1 MSSSRAFAT
10 SLATSR
16 PPFNQSPRDRRAPNK
31 ARLQIQMTRAQVLRA
46 DRKPAYATR
55 RTGYVTEALIRQHGS
70 FAKALA
76 VLNAQ
81 A

>member
-1 MSSSRAFAT
+1 
-10 SLATSR
+10 
-16 PPFNQSPRDRRAPNK
+16 
-31 ARLQIQMTRAQVLRA
+31 MTRPNAAAIATRSG
-46 DRKPAYATR
+46 KPAYATR
-55 RTGYVTEALIRQHGS
+55 RTGYVTQELIRQHGS

>member
-1 MSSSRAFAT
+1 
-10 SLATSR
+10 
-16 PPFNQSPRDRRAPNK
+16 
-31 ARLQIQMTRAQVLRA
+31 MTRPQVLRA

-81 A
+81 AEAARLAAQQAAT

>member
-1 MSSSRAFAT
+1 MA
-10 SLATSR
+10 
-16 PPFNQSPRDRRAPNK
+16 DRKPEAHRLTNPQGLESPNK
-31 ARLQIQMTRAQVLRA
+31 RLQYNSMKHATRPNATAIVLRA

-55 RTGYVTEALIRQHGS
+55 WTGYVTQELIRHHGS

>member
-1 MSSSRAFAT
+1 
-10 SLATSR
+10 
-16 PPFNQSPRDRRAPNK
+16 
-31 ARLQIQMTRAQVLRA
+31 MTRPNATAIVLRA

-55 RTGYVTEALIRQHGS
+55 RTGYVTQELIRQHGS

-81 A
+81 AEAARLAAQQAAA

>member
-1 MSSSRAFAT
+1 
-10 SLATSR
+10 
-16 PPFNQSPRDRRAPNK
+16 
-31 ARLQIQMTRAQVLRA
+31 MTRPNAASIATRNG
-46 DRKPAYATR
+46 KPAYATR

>member
-1 MSSSRAFAT
+1 
-10 SLATSR
+10 
-16 PPFNQSPRDRRAPNK
+16 
-31 ARLQIQMTRAQVLRA
+31 MTRPNATAIVLRA

-76 VLNAQ
+76 VLNGQ
-81 A
+81 P

>member
-1 MSSSRAFAT
+1 
-10 SLATSR
+10 
-16 PPFNQSPRDRRAPNK
+16 
-31 ARLQIQMTRAQVLRA
+31 MTRPNATAIVLRA

-55 RTGYVTEALIRQHGS
+55 RTGYVTEALIQQHGS

-81 A
+81 AEAARLAAQQAAA

>member
-1 MSSSRAFAT
+1 
-10 SLATSR
+10 
-16 PPFNQSPRDRRAPNK
+16 
-31 ARLQIQMTRAQVLRA
+31 MTRTQVLRA

-55 RTGYVTEALIRQHGS
+55 RTGYVTNTLIQQHGS

-81 A
+81 AEAARLAAQQAAA